1 MFFRYLGC
9 MRRLRSLA
17 FVPALALLV
26 PVSAAG
32 PASPPRFY
40 VATITD
46 TECGPSHARMLATG
60 NMGKTAAECTRAC
73 VKRGASYGAIA
84 IVDGKPRF
92 VQLDDQERPAP
103 YAGAKVRIWGKLEGD
118 TIYADHIE
126 EAR

>member
-1 MFFRYLGC
+1 VFLTACVGYPEG
-9 MRRLRSLA
+9 MRRFRLAA

-26 PVSAAG
+26 PAAS
-32 PASPPRFY
+32 PPPRFY

-60 NMGKTAAECTRAC
+60 NMGKTDAECTRTC

-103 YAGAKVRIWGKLEGD
+103 YAGMKVRIWGKLDGD
-118 TIYADHIE
+118 TIFVDHIE
-126 EAR
+126 AMR